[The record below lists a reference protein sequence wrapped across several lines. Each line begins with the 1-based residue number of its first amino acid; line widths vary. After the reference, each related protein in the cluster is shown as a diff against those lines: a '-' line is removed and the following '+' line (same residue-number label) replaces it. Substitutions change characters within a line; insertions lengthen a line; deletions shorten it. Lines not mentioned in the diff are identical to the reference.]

1 MYHLKMLPLTPSKK
15 IQPLV
20 SIKRCSPVLRNN
32 VLQTVVICVQKVKLA
47 KRNSTLS
54 HRFLHIDRL

>member
-32 VLQTVVICVQKVKLA
+32 VLQTVVICVQKVKLP
-47 KRNSTLS
+47 TLS